1 MMTLSTFGC
10 VLGFPGIGF
19 GPLKEGG
26 DQGDEEQEWQGDS
39 PRGCEEEEEVGG
51 DFQQL
56 HGEGS
61 PGRDSGDA
69 SFNYPLMLSV
79 STLKILIISRMEALN
94 GCRTVDNVNKSPENS
109 GMSVSKKPGGG
120 RKKPAENSYHHGDLR
135 RALLDAAM
143 QLVTAQ
149 GVKGF
154 TLREA
159 AREAG
164 VSHNAPYRHFAS
176 RADILVALATEGQ
189 QRLLAKMEGA
199 VAKAP
204 SQRQRLERLAV
215 AYLEFA
221 AMETPLFRVMFS
233 ADVNE
238 AQTPELAKAQ
248 AATMACFERE
258 VRAGEE
264 CGLLQAGKADTFLL
278 AGWSAMH
285 GGATLLID
293 RVLGRTSGLSQRAPK
308 RIAGDLMATL
318 FEGMLRHPAG

>member
-1 MMTLSTFGC
+1 
-10 VLGFPGIGF
+10 
-19 GPLKEGG
+19 
-26 DQGDEEQEWQGDS
+26 
-39 PRGCEEEEEVGG
+39 
-51 DFQQL
+51 
-56 HGEGS
+56 
-61 PGRDSGDA
+61 
-69 SFNYPLMLSV
+69 MLSV
-79 STLKILIISRMEALN
+79 STPKILIYFPGHAKE
-94 GCRTVDNVNKSPENS
+94 GGGTVDNVNKSREN
-109 GMSVSKKPGGG
+109 GDMNAPQKPGGG
-120 RKKPAENSYHHGDLR
+120 RKKTAETPYHHGDLR

-164 VSHNAPYRHFAS
+164 VSHNAPYRHFTS
-176 RADILVALATEGQ
+176 RADILVALAVEGQ
-189 QRLLAKMEGA
+189 QKLLAKMETV
-199 VAKAP
+199 VAKGT
-204 SQRQRLERLAV
+204 SQRQRLEKLAV

-221 AMETPLFRVMFS
+221 ATETPLFRVMFS

-238 AQTPELAKAQ
+238 AQTPELARAQ
-248 AATMACFERE
+248 AETMACFERE
-258 VRAGEE
+258 VRTGEE
-264 CGLLQAGKADTFLL
+264 CGLLKAGKADTFLL

-318 FEGMLRHPAG
+318 FEGMLRNPGG

>member
-1 MMTLSTFGC
+1 MNA
-10 VLGFPGIGF
+10 P
-19 GPLKEGG
+19 
-26 DQGDEEQEWQGDS
+26 
-39 PRGCEEEEEVGG
+39 
-51 DFQQL
+51 
-56 HGEGS
+56 
-61 PGRDSGDA
+61 
-69 SFNYPLMLSV
+69 
-79 STLKILIISRMEALN
+79 
-94 GCRTVDNVNKSPENS
+94 
-109 GMSVSKKPGGG
+109 KKPGGG
-120 RKKPAENSYHHGDLR
+120 RKKTAEHSYHHGDLR

-176 RADILVALATEGQ
+176 RADILVALAVEGQ
-189 QRLLAKMEGA
+189 QKMLARMEGA
-199 VAKAP
+199 MAKAAN
-204 SQRQRLERLAV
+204 QRQRLERLAV

-221 AMETPLFRVMFS
+221 ATETPLFRVMFS

-238 AQTPELAKAQ
+238 AQTPELVKAQ
-248 AATMACFERE
+248 AATMGCFERE

-264 CGLLQAGKADTFLL
+264 CGLLQAGKAETFLL

-308 RIAGDLMATL
+308 RIAGDLMTTL
-318 FEGMLRHPAG
+318 FEGMLRGGGE